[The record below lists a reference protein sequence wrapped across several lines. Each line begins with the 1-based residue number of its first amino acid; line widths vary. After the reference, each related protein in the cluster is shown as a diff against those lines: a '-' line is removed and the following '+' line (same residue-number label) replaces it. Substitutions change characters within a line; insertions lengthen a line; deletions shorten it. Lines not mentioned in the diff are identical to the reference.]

1 MDTMLRARPL
11 LRLPQIGLLLLSVAL
26 AGCGPGKGKVSG
38 RVVFNGKPLP
48 AGKIMFMP
56 ADGHSSVITADID
69 ESGNFQQ
76 VELPVGEVMISVDNR
91 EFAPPAPV
99 TGPIELPSGIAPGAL
114 APAQD
119 SGARAKNPTSAAR
132 NTRYISIPPRYYTAE
147 ESRLRITV
155 RPGEQTEEIALS
167 N

>member
-1 MDTMLRARPL
+1 MAIPYREKLL
-11 LRLPQIGLLLLSVAL
+11 LRVPQIGLLLLSVAL

-48 AGKIMFMP
+48 AGKVMFMP
-56 ADGHSSVITADID
+56 ADGQSSVITVDLD
-69 ESGNFQQ
+69 ESGNFPQ
-76 VELPVGEVMISVDNR
+76 VELPVGEVMVSVDNR

-119 SGARAKNPTSAAR
+119 SGPRANSPAAAAR
-132 NTRYISIPPRYYTAE
+132 NARYVPIPSRYYTAE

>member
-1 MDTMLRARPL
+1 MDSALRAKPL
-11 LRLPQIGLLLLSVAL
+11 LRVPQIGLLLLSVAL

-56 ADGHSSVITADID
+56 ADGHSSVITVDLD
-69 ESGNFQQ
+69 ESGNFPQ
-76 VELPVGEVMISVDNR
+76 VELPVGEVMVSVDNR

-114 APAQD
+114 APTHG
-119 SGARAKNPTSAAR
+119 SGPRANNSTSAAR
-132 NTRYISIPPRYYTAE
+132 NARYIPIPSRYYTAE